1 MNESLKIIVEKKV
14 NVVELIMLAQRN
26 CKKPLKKY
34 NLSKSKDRKLSEE
47 EFNIVF
53 DAIREILYV

>member
-1 MNESLKIIVEKKV
+1 MNEPLKIIVKKKV
-14 NVVELIMLAQRN
+14 NVIEMIMLAQRN
-26 CKKPLKKY
+26 YKKPLKKY
-34 NLSKSKDRKLSEE
+34 NLSKAKDRKLSEE

>member
-1 MNESLKIIVEKKV
+1 MNEALKIIVCKKV
-14 NVVELIMLAQRN
+14 NVVEMIMLAQRN
-26 CKKPLKKY
+26 YKKPLKKY
-34 NLSKSKDRKLSEE
+34 NLSKPKDRKLSEE